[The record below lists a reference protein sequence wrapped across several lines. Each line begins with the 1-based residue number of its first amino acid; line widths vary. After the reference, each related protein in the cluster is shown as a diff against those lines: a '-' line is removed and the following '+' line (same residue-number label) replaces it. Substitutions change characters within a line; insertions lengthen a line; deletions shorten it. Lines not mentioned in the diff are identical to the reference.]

1 MGEVKLKEKRV
12 VWAIRSSI
20 GVGSRAGRLQVRWI
34 RSIKP
39 LIKADG
45 FSIKFLKLTSLYER

>member
-12 VWAIRSSI
+12 VWAIRSSFGI
-20 GVGSRAGRLQVRWI
+20 GVASGAGRLQVRWI

-45 FSIKFLKLTSLYER
+45 IFY